1 MKITIEN
8 NNTAILK
15 ELGLRIK
22 RGRLDMQLSQED
34 FAKKAGISTRTLS
47 GVENGEDI
55 RLGNLIKILRTMG
68 CVDNLDLL
76 LPELSFNPEDY
87 RVLGK
92 ERKRVSRKSDAKDHH
107 QWKWGDEI

>member
-1 MKITIEN
+1 MKISMEN

-34 FAKKAGISTRTLS
+34 FAKKAGISARTLS
-47 GVENGEDI
+47 SVENGDDI

-68 CVDNLDLL
+68 CVENFDLL

-87 RVLGK
+87 RLLGK
-92 ERKRVSRKSDAKDHH
+92 ERKRVSRKTAVQDHH
-107 QWKWGDEI
+107 QWKWGDEA